1 MTDPDEIRQEAMEME
16 EEMKL
21 AACGFDLHDAATGND
36 HQLAARTWDEA
47 VSEAAGLMLMRGIA
61 RGQVHAI
68 DEDGGL
74 VKSSEMSLIDL
85 DTDEMNFPEP
95 SKDEGWPGAKN

>member
-36 HQLAARTWDEA
+36 HQLEARTWDEA
-47 VSEAAGLMLMRGIA
+47 VSEAAGLMITRGIA
-61 RGQVHAI
+61 QGQVHAI

-74 VKSSEMSLIDL
+74 VKSSEMSLHEIEKQDAA
-85 DTDEMNFPEP
+85 
-95 SKDEGWPGAKN
+95 DEGWPGAKE